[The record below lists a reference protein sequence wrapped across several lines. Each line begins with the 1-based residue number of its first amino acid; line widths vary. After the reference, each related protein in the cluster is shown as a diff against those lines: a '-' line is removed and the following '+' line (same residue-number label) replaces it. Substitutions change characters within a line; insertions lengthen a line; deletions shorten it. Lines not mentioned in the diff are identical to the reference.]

1 MLGSSR
7 LAARQMWLAG
17 ETSGFR
23 EARVGVLPPQMLRH
37 LVWSTVSNS
46 VALAALS
53 NGTQVKSLTLEMN
66 ALLVA
71 RPVPLLECFVAIEV
85 TARKH
90 CWRVERVGHEERSK
104 DLPVMRRSVGKSSII
119 PRVAPIGQADLA

>member
-1 MLGSSR
+1 MARFPLPILGSSG
-7 LAARQMWLAG
+7 LAARHMSLAG
-17 ETSGFR
+17 ETSGFP
-23 EARVGVLPPQMLRH
+23 EAQVGVLPPQVLRH

-71 RPVPLLECFVAIEV
+71 RPVRP
-85 TARKH
+85 
-90 CWRVERVGHEERSK
+90 S
-104 DLPVMRRSVGKSSII
+104 
-119 PRVAPIGQADLA
+119 